1 MTTTT
6 KLLTADEALAAMD
19 AIEAAGPPVIG
30 GVVVEKLPDGYYWL
44 TWSTEKFDKTR
55 RCTRLVQ
62 SPSAYPTAIPES

>member
-55 RCTRLVQ
+55 RVHPWNFETELAEAQAEAV
-62 SPSAYPTAIPES
+62 